1 MIAYKESKLL
11 EKKTYK
17 DAGVDLDTGNEFVKK
32 IKPLVKSTFRPEVMT
47 DIGGF
52 GSLFSLNIEKY
63 KRPVLVSTT
72 DGVGTK
78 LRIAFM
84 MDKHDT
90 IGIDLVAMCVNDLIT
105 LGAEPLFFLDYIST
119 STLIISKAQ
128 QIISGIID
136 GCKQANCSLIGGETA
151 EMPSVYKDEEYDLVG
166 FATGIVDDDKIIDGS
181 TITVGDKLIGI
192 KSSGLHSNGFSL
204 VREVLFNHLN
214 LDINSTIQGIDKSI
228 GEELITP
235 TKIYAKAIQNLIRDF
250 NIHGI
255 SHITGGGLLENIP
268 RILPRGCKAFIYKDT
283 WDIPPIFRLIK
294 EKGNIEESE
303 MYRTFNNGIGM
314 VIAVSSK
321 DLDDILIRLK
331 GLKEEAF
338 NIGEITQREKGEEPI
353 KII

>member
-1 MIAYKESKLL
+1 LL

-32 IKPLVKSTFRPEVMT
+32 IRPLVKSTFRPEVMT

-52 GSLFSLNIEKY
+52 GSLFSLNIEKF
-63 KRPVLVSTT
+63 KRPVLVSAT

-119 STLIISKAQ
+119 SKLIISKAE
-128 QIISGIID
+128 QIIKGIID

-151 EMPSVYKDEEYDLVG
+151 EMPSFYKNEEYDLVG

-204 VREVLFNHLN
+204 VRKVLFDHLN
-214 LDINSTIQGIDKSI
+214 LDINSKVEGIEESI
-228 GEELITP
+228 GEELIKP

-268 RILPRGCKAFIYKDT
+268 RILPRGCKALIYKDS
-283 WDIPPIFRLIK
+283 WDTPPIFRLIK
-294 EKGNIEESE
+294 EKGNIDEDE

-314 VIAVSSK
+314 VIAVPSK

-331 GLKEEAF
+331 GLKEVAF
-338 NIGEITQREKGEEPI
+338 NIGEITQREKGEKPI
-353 KII
+353 KLI

>member
-1 MIAYKESKLL
+1 ML

-32 IKPLVKSTFRPEVMT
+32 IRPLVKSTFRPEVMT

-52 GSLFSLNIEKY
+52 GSLFSLNIEKF
-63 KRPVLVSTT
+63 KRPVLVSAT

-119 STLIISKAQ
+119 SKLIISKAE
-128 QIISGIID
+128 QIIKGIID

-151 EMPSVYKDEEYDLVG
+151 EMPSFYKNEEYDLVG

-204 VREVLFNHLN
+204 VRKVLFDHLN
-214 LDINSTIQGIDKSI
+214 LDINSKVEGIEESI
-228 GEELITP
+228 GEELIKP

-268 RILPRGCKAFIYKDT
+268 RILPRGCKALIYKDS
-283 WDIPPIFRLIK
+283 WDTPPIFRLIK
-294 EKGNIEESE
+294 EKGNIDEDE

-314 VIAVSSK
+314 VMAVPSK

-331 GLKEEAF
+331 GLKEVAF
-338 NIGEITQREKGEEPI
+338 NIGEITQREKGEKPI
-353 KII
+353 KLI

>member
-1 MIAYKESKLL
+1 ML

-17 DAGVDLDTGNEFVKK
+17 DAGVDLDTANEFVKK

-78 LRIAFM
+78 IRIAFM

-119 STLIISKAQ
+119 SKLIISKAQ
-128 QIISGIID
+128 QIINGIID

-151 EMPSVYKDEEYDLVG
+151 EMPSIYKDEEYDLAG

-204 VREVLFNHLN
+204 VREVLFDHLN
-214 LDINSTIQGIDKSI
+214 LNVNSTVQGIDKSI

-235 TKIYAKAIQNLIRDF
+235 TKIYAKTIQNLIRDF
-250 NIHGI
+250 YIHGI

-268 RILPRGCKAFIYKDT
+268 RILPKGCKAVIYKDS
-283 WDIPPIFRLIK
+283 WDIHPIFRLIK
-294 EKGNIEESE
+294 EEGNIDEDE

-314 VIAVSSK
+314 VIAVSSE

-338 NIGEITQREKGEEPI
+338 HIGEITQRVKGEKPI
-353 KII
+353 KLI

>member
-1 MIAYKESKLL
+1 LL

-32 IKPLVKSTFRPEVMT
+32 IRPLVKSTFRPEVMT

-52 GSLFSLNIEKY
+52 GSLFSLNIEKF
-63 KRPVLVSTT
+63 KRPVLVSAT

-119 STLIISKAQ
+119 SKLIISKAE
-128 QIISGIID
+128 QIIKGIID

-151 EMPSVYKDEEYDLVG
+151 EMPSFYKNEEYDLVG

-204 VREVLFNHLN
+204 VRKVLFDHLN
-214 LDINSTIQGIDKSI
+214 LDINSKVEGIEESI
-228 GEELITP
+228 GEELIKP

-268 RILPRGCKAFIYKDT
+268 RILPRGCKALIYKDS
-283 WDIPPIFRLIK
+283 WDTPPIFRLIK
-294 EKGNIEESE
+294 EKGNIDEDE

-314 VIAVSSK
+314 VMAVPSK

-331 GLKEEAF
+331 GLKEVAF
-338 NIGEITQREKGEEPI
+338 NIGEITQREKGEKPI
-353 KII
+353 KLI